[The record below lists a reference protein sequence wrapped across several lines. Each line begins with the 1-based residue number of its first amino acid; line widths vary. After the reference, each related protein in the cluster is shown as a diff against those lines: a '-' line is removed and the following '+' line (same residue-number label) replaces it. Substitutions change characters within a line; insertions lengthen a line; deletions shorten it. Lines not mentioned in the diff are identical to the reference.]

1 MADASLDILMNIMPN
16 YRMIQTCLPSMNS
29 FHSKLMS
36 LLLSATTVQNQRSV
50 LKHYKS
56 VNSISIMRNIDREPY
71 YYVQGFWIPEH
82 LQCYD
87 YARPAYPYDFV
98 VLCTCFAPIV
108 RLYAQQRLLYDIILK
123 IVTSKF
129 FPVVVLIRTK

>member
-16 YRMIQTCLPSMNS
+16 YRMTQTCLPSMNS

-36 LLLSATTVQNQRSV
+36 LLLSATTVRSQRSV

-56 VNSISIMRNIDREPY
+56 VNSVSVMRNIDHEPY
-71 YYVQGFWIPEH
+71 YYVQGFGILEH

-87 YARPAYPYDFV
+87 YAV
-98 VLCTCFAPIV
+98 IV
-108 RLYAQQRLLYDIILK
+108 ILK
-123 IVTSKF
+123 RKF
-129 FPVVVLIRTK
+129 EF